1 MPYLL
6 QPINSFLQ
14 IAQIKI
20 QLSNILIGI
29 PDQYDIFLVDSI
41 NVILIL
47 IYTING
53 KNLSQIYPNLIRVNT
68 VKKRL

>member
-14 IAQIKI
+14 IPHIKI
-20 QLSNILIGI
+20 QFSNILIGI

-53 KNLSQIYPNLIRVNT
+53 KNLAKLSESN
-68 VKKRL
+68 